1 MSMQKGLQ
9 PSIVVAVTADEIAQV
24 RQLFV
29 EYAQSLGF
37 SLCFQDFDQ
46 ELNELPGRYA
56 PPQGQ
61 LLLASVGVAAAG
73 CVALRPLEEG
83 VCEMKRLFVRR
94 DFRGT
99 GLGRLLA
106 TSIIEAAKEA
116 GYSKMRLDTLA
127 SMKEATRLY
136 QSLGFHPIAP
146 YRDNPLDGALF
157 LELDLIRGNGI
168 SEATRGAR

>member
-1 MSMQKGLQ
+1 MQKGLQ

-24 RQLFV
+24 RELFI

-61 LLLASVGVAAAG
+61 LLLASVGAAAAG

-83 VCEMKRLFVRR
+83 VCEMKRLFVRH

-106 TSIIEAAKEA
+106 TAIIEAAKEA